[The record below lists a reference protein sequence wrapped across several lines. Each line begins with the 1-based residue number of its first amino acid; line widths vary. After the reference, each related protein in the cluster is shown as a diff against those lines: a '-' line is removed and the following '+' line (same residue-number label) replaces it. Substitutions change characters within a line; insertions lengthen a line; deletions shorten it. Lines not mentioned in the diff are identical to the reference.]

1 MVTHRRGVVLSAL
14 GGRYRVFSDG
24 ELFEATLRGR
34 LKQEGRDRVLVLVG
48 DRVDVEVQ
56 QDGSATI
63 EQVGPRESILKRRMP
78 GRARGERPVAANVE
92 HVMAVGAVADPDW
105 NVQLMDRFTAVA
117 AANDVPAVVVVNK
130 TDLSD
135 RAEECAAPYRQAGYA
150 VVLTSAK
157 RGVGLDELRRYLE
170 GHVSLLTGPTG
181 VGKSSLLNALQ
192 PGLGLRTREVSARS
206 RAGRHTTVAAEM
218 HPFGEAGFV
227 VDTPGLRDIGLWGLA
242 PQDVAAA
249 FPEFERHRGTCRF
262 DNCRHLHEPGC
273 AIVEAAERGDI
284 AATRLESYRR
294 LLQETLEAAQPWN

>member
-1 MVTHRRGVVLSAL
+1 MVTRRRGVVLSVV
-14 GGRYRVFSDG
+14 GGRYRIFSDG
-24 ELFEATLRGR
+24 ELLEATLRGR
-34 LKQEGRDRVLVLVG
+34 LKQAERDRVLVG
-48 DRVDVEVQ
+48 DRVDLEVQ

-63 EQVGPRESILKRRMP
+63 EQVAPRQSLLKRRMP
-78 GRARGERPVAANVE
+78 GRMRGERPVAANVE
-92 HVMAVGAVADPDW
+92 QVMVVGAVTDPEWDFH
-105 NVQLMDRFTAVA
+105 LMDRFTAVA
-117 AANDVPAVVVVNK
+117 GANDLPAVVVVNK

-135 RAEECAAPYRQAGYA
+135 RAEECAAPYRQAGYV

-192 PGLGLRTREVSARS
+192 PGLGLRTREVSTRS

-227 VDTPGLRDIGLWGLA
+227 VDTPGLRDIGLWGLE
-242 PQDVAAA
+242 PPEVAAA
-249 FPEFERHRGTCRF
+249 FPEFEGHRGTCRF
-262 DNCRHLHEPGC
+262 DNCRHLGEPGC

-294 LLQETLEAAQPWN
+294 LLQEALEAARSWN